1 MNRPYKGFYNNNF
14 ILIRWYV
21 YPELSQQPMMNKQHP
36 TSSYERHISNN
47 GHWML
52 SVGC

>member
-21 YPELSQQPMMNKQHP
+21 YPKLP
-36 TSSYERHISNN
+36 
-47 GHWML
+47 
-52 SVGC
+52 